1 MNFERLNWRIGR
13 RLGAACAL
21 LLGLLLA
28 ITALA
33 MSQAGSQQRQ
43 AAALH
48 DQVLPAARLVH
59 LLGQH
64 VEEARGLEALH
75 LLITSDAELSALEA
89 QLAAHRQAV
98 AARLR
103 AYDQLVHGE
112 ADRRHRAA
120 VQARLAAYW
129 QAQDGVLAA
138 SRAAAASGA
147 LAPRLQ
153 ARAQLTGPSQQAYAQ
168 LLQALDQWWAFN
180 DQLAARSSAQASA
193 AWQAILW
200 LLGALALA
208 ATLALPALLALLA
221 WAAPMGLAT
230 VAAPQLG
237 TRAAGTVPQAATS
250 ASGDPPP
257 LAGRV
262 PPAVAAAAPAPA
274 PAPAPAH
281 QAEPPARSK
290 AGADTLPA

>member
-1 MNFERLNWRIGR
+1 
-13 RLGAACAL
+13 
-21 LLGLLLA
+21 
-28 ITALA
+28 
-33 MSQAGSQQRQ
+33 
-43 AAALH
+43 
-48 DQVLPAARLVH
+48 
-59 LLGQH
+59 
-64 VEEARGLEALH
+64 
-75 LLITSDAELSALEA
+75 
-89 QLAAHRQAV
+89 
-98 AARLR
+98 
-103 AYDQLVHGE
+103 VHGE

-274 PAPAPAH
+274 PAH